1 MCGWGADWKGE
12 PHSREKNLINC
23 LDRDLEAIFASFQNQ
38 MLQTRVIRPLQGLLD
53 CFHGPTRLIQ
63 KRQDKHL
70 DYSASLQKK
79 EKNKDPSKSKVASDI
94 ES

>member
-1 MCGWGADWKGE
+1 
-12 PHSREKNLINC
+12 
-23 LDRDLEAIFASFQNQ
+23 

-70 DYSASLQKK
+70 DYSASLQKR
-79 EKNKDPSKSKVASDI
+79 EKNKDPSKSKVVSHHQYEVASCSKGLWKAPNYRNF
-94 ES
+94 ESNKDLQ

>member
-1 MCGWGADWKGE
+1 MEQMDTLYQV
-12 PHSREKNLINC
+12 SSVLMFLLIPPV
-23 LDRDLEAIFASFQNQ
+23 LFQNQ
-38 MLQTRVIRPLQGLLD
+38 MLQTRVIKPLQGLLD

-79 EKNKDPSKSKVASDI
+79 EKNKDPSKSKVASDT
-94 ES
+94 EWF

>member
-1 MCGWGADWKGE
+1 M
-12 PHSREKNLINC
+12 
-23 LDRDLEAIFASFQNQ
+23 
-38 MLQTRVIRPLQGLLD
+38 IRPLQGLLD

-94 ES
+94 ESQAFADFFS

>member
-12 PHSREKNLINC
+12 PYSREKHLINC
-23 LDRDLEAIFASFQNQ
+23 LDLEATFASFQNQ

>member
-1 MCGWGADWKGE
+1 MLCSITTPE
-12 PHSREKNLINC
+12 FPPL
-23 LDRDLEAIFASFQNQ
+23 QNQ

-79 EKNKDPSKSKVASDI
+79 EKNRDPSKNKVASDTLAI
-94 ES
+94 F

>member
-1 MCGWGADWKGE
+1 
-12 PHSREKNLINC
+12 
-23 LDRDLEAIFASFQNQ
+23 

-70 DYSASLQKK
+70 DYSASLQKR
-79 EKNKDPSKSKVASDI
+79 EKNKDPSKSKVVSHHQYEVASCSKVLWKAPKCHAANVTDSQI
-94 ES
+94 TFHKISWKKL